1 AIHTYGQV
9 STCLVETKLNIRQA
23 AKHIGGLSER
33 PKFDG
38 GPITMT
44 PNTPRPLLAGTIA
57 TLALVVTA
65 AWVTHSYRQG
75 DAAASVAPAA
85 LPQVVVSKPLE
96 REVDSRLGFLGQF
109 SAVEQVELRAQVGG
123 TLTGIHFKDGDI
135 VHQGDLLFTID
146 PRPYEIR
153 LA

>member
-1 AIHTYGQV
+1 IHTYGEV
-9 STCLVETKLNIRQA
+9 STCLVEIKLDIRQA

-44 PNTPRPLLAGTIA
+44 PKHVTRRPLLAGTIA
-57 TLALVVTA
+57 TLAIVVTA
-65 AWVTHSYRQG
+65 AWVTSSYRKSA
-75 DAAASVAPAA
+75 AAASPPAA

-123 TLTGIHFKDGDI
+123 TLTGMHFKDGDI

-153 LA
+153 